1 MGSFLCL
8 RTVFAQFIRS
18 FVGFRYAIF
27 KAKEVIKM
35 FNPYFNNAIP
45 NYNSQYNPVASG
57 YSYGNQMPKQE
68 ITEVYGLQGAQAFQM
83 GANSSTILL
92 DASNPVVYI
101 KKTDGGGSA
110 SISVFKLVPCEND
123 NTSDLEKRVK
133 KLEEIINE
141 SYSVN
146 ASEFRQ
152 RKSAESDSSN

>member
-1 MGSFLCL
+1 
-8 RTVFAQFIRS
+8 
-18 FVGFRYAIF
+18 
-27 KAKEVIKM
+27 M
-35 FNPYFNNAIP
+35 FNPYFSNAFP
-45 NYNSQYNPVASG
+45 NYNSQYINPVTSG
-57 YSYGNQMPKQE
+57 YSYGSSQMPKQE

-101 KKTDGGGSA
+101 KRTDGGGSA

-133 KLEEIINE
+133 RLEEIFNE

-146 ASEFRQ
+146 ASALKQ
-152 RKSAESDSSN
+152 RKSSEPDSSN